1 MVIVLVSTPS
11 EVCDQTMNNLKL
23 TWKSFPSS
31 PLHEQS
37 IIPYILCSSYKLL
50 LFKLP
55 PTLMLPKSIQI
66 KSECP
71 CIPSGL
77 GIFLWELNYEVGFWG
92 ALPRSISQWKRDPC
106 SSTRRLPSTKTVLSV
121 GHWAA
126 PVMLL
131 EVHSIAQWPHSN
143 GNKGGAWNV
152 LSIFTVP
159 DFTLPGLGKL
169 QCFSHKP
176 TSQLLCICDLH

>member
-92 ALPRSISQWKRDPC
+92 ALPRSISNGKEIHAH
-106 SSTRRLPSTKTVLSV
+106 LPE
-121 GHWAA
+121 GF
-126 PVMLL
+126 PVQKQSYLL
-131 EVHSIAQWPHSN
+131 ATE
-143 GNKGGAWNV
+143 
-152 LSIFTVP
+152 
-159 DFTLPGLGKL
+159 
-169 QCFSHKP
+169 
-176 TSQLLCICDLH
+176 QLLWCCWRSTALLNGPTAMVIREGHEMFFQLSPCQIYAAGFGEIAMF